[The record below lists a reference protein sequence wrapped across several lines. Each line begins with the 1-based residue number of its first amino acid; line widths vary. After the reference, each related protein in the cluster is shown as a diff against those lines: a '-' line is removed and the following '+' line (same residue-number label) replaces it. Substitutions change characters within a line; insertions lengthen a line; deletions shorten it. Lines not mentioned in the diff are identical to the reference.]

1 MHIYSIFKNVNT
13 IVFILKA
20 TFSWMFVHCHFV
32 ALNLNAGRSGY
43 LDNFKIFSML
53 TLTFNCGFPCD
64 LGLEKLRK
72 MPWCNYILIKL
83 PDFPFIVVWKMPWC
97 NYILIKLP
105 DFPFIVVWIFT
116 LFCPLRGHIYQ
127 RYMSGN
133 LACSEPTAIL
143 RESNFAEGYN

>member
-83 PDFPFIVVWKMPWC
+83 PDFPFIVVW
-97 NYILIKLP
+97 
-105 DFPFIVVWIFT
+105 IFT